1 MAGYRNRGHYQRG
14 QENPINEMI
23 SKIRGARTLKEVFTP
38 EQYALPNGWADK
50 TARSLSKQAMN
61 SNQLRKIFTQLKSIE
76 DKVDRNKNNE
86 LTDAQKNEIL
96 LIMPQ
101 IAYAKGRDLIPWE
114 FYNLMKECITPK
126 KIKDRD
132 DYKSFV
138 NFYTAVVAYSKV
150 RGA

>member
-1 MAGYRNRGHYQRG
+1 MARYKNKGHSQRR
-14 QENPINEMI
+14 QNDPIKEMI
-23 SKIRGARTLKEVFTP
+23 SEIRGAKTLKEVFAP
-38 EQYALPNGWADK
+38 EEYALPNGWAHK
-50 TARSLSKQAMN
+50 TAKRLSKQAMN

-76 DKVDRNKNNE
+76 EKVARNKNNE

-114 FYNLMKECITPK
+114 FYNLMRECITPK

-150 RGA
+150 

>member
-1 MAGYRNRGHYQRG
+1 MAGQRNTRHSQRNRDNAI
-14 QENPINEMI
+14 QEVI
-23 SKIRGARTLKEVFTP
+23 SEVKRANRLKDVFKP
-38 EQYALPNGWADK
+38 EDYALPEGWAHK
-50 TARSLSKQAMN
+50 TAKSLSKQAMN
-61 SNQLRKIFTQLKSIE
+61 SNQLRKIFTQLKGIE
-76 DKVDRNKNNE
+76 EKIDRNKSSE
-86 LTDAQKNEIL
+86 LTDTQMNEIL

-114 FYNLMKECITPK
+114 FYNLMRECITPK

-150 RGA
+150 